1 MQPAGVRHSETSTD
15 RALDSEN
22 PRSQDFEKERDSDT
36 GGTCPKKGAFQSS
49 EREDEQVLRDVL
61 KRYGSGMR
69 VQTPDGPG
77 EVKEI
82 DHSGPRIVVM
92 LDDDIATRPY
102 APEDVEPHEAPF

>member
-1 MQPAGVRHSETSTD
+1 VP
-15 RALDSEN
+15 
-22 PRSQDFEKERDSDT
+22 
-36 GGTCPKKGAFQSS
+36 
-49 EREDEQVLRDVL
+49 DEQTLRHVL

-82 DHSGPRIVVM
+82 DHRGPRIVVM

-102 APEDVEPHEAPF
+102 APEDVDPDEAPF